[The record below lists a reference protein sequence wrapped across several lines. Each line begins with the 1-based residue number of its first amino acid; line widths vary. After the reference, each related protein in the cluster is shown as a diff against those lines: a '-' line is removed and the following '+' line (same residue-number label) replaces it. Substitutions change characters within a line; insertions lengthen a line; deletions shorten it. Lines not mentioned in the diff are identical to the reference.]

1 MKKVKFDDKKI
12 VGLDRWYPII
22 EEYTPKSIFIP
33 LTQEEVNAISKKNFN
48 TLSLKEKD
56 FSEYYSIKDIGLNS
70 SNDLSDENVRILLS
84 DIANK
89 INLALNGKK
98 MFLRTNVMAIKD
110 TCNGTITSGEEAV
123 EKLLNGSKDLF
134 NWFAY
139 YNKYNKLG
147 IVLRESLD
155 IKEEYRVFVKDDEII
170 GISQNVDSNIINY
183 KLMVNESLVY
193 ENPEKSIGIVDD
205 FIKKVISNCN
215 IATASIDVAIDKN
228 NKLWVIDLNPYHDY
242 MNKCILE
249 NINFDYFCNR
259 ISEPSLAWIK
269 NVNEAII
276 LLATK
281 ENGFYNIENHTIELK
296 YSSIEEYNKAKDE
309 KFSFL
314 DI

>member
-1 MKKVKFDDKKI
+1 MKKVRFDDKKI
-12 VGLDRWYPII
+12 VGLDRWYQII
-22 EEYTPKSIFIP
+22 ERYTPKSIFIS
-33 LTQEEVNAISKKNFN
+33 LTQEEANAINKQNFN
-48 TLSLKEKD
+48 TLSLKEND
-56 FSEYYSIKDIGLNS
+56 FSKYYSIKDIGLTDS
-70 SNDLSDENVRILLS
+70 DDLSDEKIRTLLS

-89 INLALNGKK
+89 INLALDGKK

-110 TCNGTITSGEEAV
+110 TCNGIITSGEDAV
-123 EKLLNGSKDLF
+123 ERLLNGSKDLF

-147 IVLRESLD
+147 IVLREPID
-155 IKEEYRVFVKDDEII
+155 IKEEYRVFVKDGEII

-193 ENPEKSIGIVDD
+193 ESPEKSLGIVDD
-205 FIKKVISNCN
+205 FIKNIISDCN
-215 IATASIDVAIDKN
+215 IEIASIDVAIDKN
-228 NKLWVIDLNPYHDY
+228 DKLWVIDLNPYHDY
-242 MNKCILE
+242 MDKCILE
-249 NINFDYFCNR
+249 DINFDYFCNK
-259 ISEPSLAWIK
+259 ISEPPLAWIK
-269 NVNEAII
+269 SANEAII

-281 ENGFYNIENHTIELK
+281 ENGFYNIDNHTIELK

>member
-1 MKKVKFDDKKI
+1 MKKVRFDDKKI
-12 VGLDRWYPII
+12 VGLDRWYQII
-22 EEYTPKSIFIP
+22 ERYTPKSIFIS
-33 LTQEEVNAISKKNFN
+33 LTQEEANAINKQNFN
-48 TLSLKEKD
+48 TLSLKEND
-56 FSEYYSIKDIGLNS
+56 FSKYYSIKDIGLTDS
-70 SNDLSDENVRILLS
+70 DDLSDEKIRTLLS

-89 INLALNGKK
+89 INLALDGKK

-110 TCNGTITSGEEAV
+110 TCNGIITSGEDVV
-123 EKLLNGSKDLF
+123 ERLLNGSKDLF

-147 IVLRESLD
+147 IVLREPID
-155 IKEEYRVFVKDDEII
+155 IKEEYRVFVKDGGII

-193 ENPEKSIGIVDD
+193 ESPEKSLGIVDD
-205 FIKKVISNCN
+205 FIKNIISDCN
-215 IATASIDVAIDKN
+215 IEIASIDVAIDKN
-228 NKLWVIDLNPYHDY
+228 DKLWVIDLNPYHDY
-242 MNKCILE
+242 MDKCILE
-249 NINFDYFCNR
+249 DINFDYFCNK
-259 ISEPSLAWIK
+259 ISEPPLAWIK
-269 NVNEAII
+269 SANEAII

-281 ENGFYNIENHTIELK
+281 ENGFYNIDNHIIELK